1 MTISNA
7 LPLSGL
13 LLIIGGVA
21 SFAGAYFN
29 LQPDLYGVGAALVC
43 IGGLFVA
50 LGGNK
55 STSPK

>member
-1 MTISNA
+1 MTIRNA

-13 LLIIGGVA
+13 LLILAGVA
-21 SFAGAYFN
+21 SLAGAYFKV
-29 LQPDLYGVGAALVC
+29 QTDLYGVAAALVC

-50 LGGNK
+50 FGSNK